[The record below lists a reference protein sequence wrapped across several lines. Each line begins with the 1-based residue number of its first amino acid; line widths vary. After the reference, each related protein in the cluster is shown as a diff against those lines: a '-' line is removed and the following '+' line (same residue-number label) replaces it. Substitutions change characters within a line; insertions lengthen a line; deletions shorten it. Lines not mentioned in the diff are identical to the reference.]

1 LISRSWVTR
10 VAVAAHLLALLLFRE
25 LNLAVF
31 FCFVNNLQRS
41 VICRRMP
48 YCSGF
53 IVSKIILAKNSSF
66 STLIR
71 FVKGGILGGS
81 SGSDVHWL
89 FLLTRYSR
97 IDGWTRSDAHSYLGV
112 IFFRAL
118 FVPVPLQPICYVVS
132 VAMCYMK
139 SMFEV
144 RMLIVR
150 EPEM

>member
-1 LISRSWVTR
+1 LISRSCVTR

-31 FCFVNNLQRS
+31 FFVNNLQRS

-53 IVSKIILAKNSSF
+53 IVCKTILAKNSSF

-71 FVKGGILGGS
+71 FVKEGIFGGS

-89 FLLTRYSR
+89 FLTRYSR
-97 IDGWTRSDAHSYLGV
+97 VDGWARSDVHSYLGV